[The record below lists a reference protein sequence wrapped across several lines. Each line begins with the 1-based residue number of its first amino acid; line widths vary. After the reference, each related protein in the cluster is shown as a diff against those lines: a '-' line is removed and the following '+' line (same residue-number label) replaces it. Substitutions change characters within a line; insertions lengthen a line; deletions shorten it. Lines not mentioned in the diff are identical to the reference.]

1 MTIAWVF
8 PGQGSQKIGMANKII
23 DLPNTKIRF
32 DYASEIFK
40 SNLFEICE
48 QKSDI
53 NNLSYDLNNT
63 KNTQICLFLV
73 ESVLLD
79 ALKKRGFKPTYIAGH
94 SLGEITALYCADV
107 LSFEDSVS
115 LIKVR
120 SELMAN
126 SAKGS
131 MAALIGFDRNQ
142 LDLLVKEIDDLVI
155 ANDNSSSQ
163 VVLSGSE
170 EALDNISKR
179 ITVKRFLK
187 LNVSGA
193 FHSPFMTESSLEFS
207 KYLDKI
213 EFNKPS
219 LPVIS
224 NSNPS
229 ICNEPNELKVRL
241 KNQMCNGVRWRETMD
256 LMEKQSIKHIV
267 EIGPSN
273 VLGGLGKRHLK
284 DVKISQVSS
293 AEKIQY

>member
-1 MTIAWVF
+1 MTVAWVF
-8 PGQGSQKIGMANKII
+8 PGQGSQKIGMANKTI
-23 DLPNTKIRF
+23 DLPNAKNRF
-32 DYASEIFK
+32 NYASEFFER
-40 SNLFEICE
+40 NLFEICE
-48 QKSDI
+48 QNSDE
-53 NNLSYDLNNT
+53 LNNT
-63 KNTQICLFLV
+63 KNTQICLFLI

-79 ALKKRGFKPTYIAGH
+79 SLKENGFKPSYIAGH

-107 LSFEDSVS
+107 LSFEDCVS

-120 SELMAN
+120 SSLMADA
-126 SAKGS
+126 AKGS

-142 LDLLVKEIDDLVI
+142 LDLLVEEIDDLVI

-170 EALDNISKR
+170 QALDNISKR
-179 ITVKRFLK
+179 IKAKRFLK

-193 FHSPFMTESSLEFS
+193 FHSPFMKEPSLKFS
-207 KYLDKI
+207 KYLDTI
-213 EFNKPS
+213 EFNQPS

-229 ICNEPNELKVRL
+229 LCNDPNKLKIRL

-256 LMEKQSIKHIV
+256 LMSENSILHMV

-273 VLGGLGKRHLK
+273 VLGGLAKRHLK
-284 DVKISQVSS
+284 DIKISQVSS
-293 AEKIQY
+293 ADQIQY

>member
-23 DLPNTKIRF
+23 DLPHTKNRF
-32 DYASEIFK
+32 DYASEVFK
-40 SNLFEICE
+40 KNLFEICE
-48 QKSDI
+48 QNSCKNDLSD
-53 NNLSYDLNNT
+53 DLNNT

-79 ALKKRGFKPTYIAGH
+79 SLKEKGFKPTYIAGH

-107 LSFEDSVS
+107 LSFEDCVS

-120 SELMAN
+120 SELMAD

-131 MAALIGFDRNQ
+131 MAAVIGFDRNQ
-142 LDLLVKEIDDLVI
+142 LDLLLEEIDDLVI

-170 EALDNISKR
+170 KALDNISKR
-179 ITVKRFLK
+179 ITAKRFIK

-193 FHSPFMTESSLEFS
+193 FHSPFMEEPSFKFS
-207 KYLDKI
+207 KYLDTLP
-213 EFNKPS
+213 FNQPS

-229 ICNEPNELKVRL
+229 LCHDPYELKVRL

-256 LMEKQSIKHIV
+256 LMGEKSILHMV

-273 VLGGLGKRHLK
+273 VLGGLGKRHFK

-293 AEKIQY
+293 AEQIQY